1 MNMRWKRNWPL
12 VAIFLWVVVFM
23 TLFLG
28 SERVVAYTSSTT
40 RSSTTSTTTA
50 VEGKNYENSLELF
63 DARQVHQVQVK
74 MDEDTYQ
81 QMISTYQNTGE
92 KEYFQA
98 DVVIDGVEIKN
109 VGIRLKGNASL
120 RTALGGGG
128 ARVGAMA
135 QDGNAKP
142 VNRGGPAGQQVPPAG
157 MPQGGFPGGRQM
169 PQDGAPMPPMGGDG
183 QAPAQAQDATKI
195 KIPFMIKFDE

>member
-128 ARVGAMA
+128 RTRWCNGTRRQCKTSESGWARWTAGSAGGYA
-135 QDGNAKP
+135 AGWFS
-142 VNRGGPAGQQVPPAG
+142 RG
-157 MPQGGFPGGRQM
+157 
-169 PQDGAPMPPMGGDG
+169 
-183 QAPAQAQDATKI
+183 
-195 KIPFMIKFDE
+195 